1 MKNNQFKYIEK
12 NIFFFWNCAN
22 ITQSRNNYIQPLGT
36 LARHIVL
43 HLYYNIKHNCYFQK
57 KKKFKLDEEK
67 LLQQ

>member
-1 MKNNQFKYIEK
+1 M
-12 NIFFFWNCAN
+12 
-22 ITQSRNNYIQPLGT
+22 TQSRNNYIQPLGT

-43 HLYYNIKHNCYFQK
+43 QLYYNIKHNWYFQK